1 MGAAPRM
8 HHKFVV
14 IDFDKPS
21 ARVYFGS
28 YNFSNPADRKNGE
41 NLLIV
46 RDRRIAVSYVVE
58 ALRIFDHYHFRVAQ
72 QEAKS
77 ARRKLLLKRPPR
89 SPGEATWFAEDY
101 AVQLKIRDRE
111 LFA

>member
-1 MGAAPRM
+1 M

-14 IDFDKPS
+14 IDFNKPS

-28 YNFSNPADRKNGE
+28 YNFSRSVDRENAE
-41 NLLIV
+41 NLLVV
-46 RDRRIAVSYVVE
+46 RDRRIAASYMVE
-58 ALRIFDHYHFRVAQ
+58 ALRIFDHYQFRVAQ
-72 QEAKS
+72 KDAKK

-89 SPGEATWFAEDY
+89 GAEETTWFAEDY
-101 AVQLKIRDRE
+101 SVPVKIRDRE